1 MEKEEKT
8 NNSEENIQN
17 SGEEEIRENSTEFE
31 AVDGKAD
38 MEAIGAG
45 KDALDEGKA
54 CPGGPEKPQSAS
66 SRFFLELAFLLAL
79 AGGLG
84 LGGFWCY
91 TRIRLGMNASEI
103 VAQLDLKIAGM
114 EASQAEIAKTLQ
126 AIESKLDQLGKSD
139 RIISEVPAKL
149 NGLEKG
155 LADIRQT
162 VYRVSQA
169 VALLEERGPSSPS
182 GIPAV
187 QEGQAPANLEAGSA
201 QEPVTTTMETPA
213 PQEEPRAQTK
223 EQVLE
228 NFLKSLLTNLGR
240 GLKWSA
246 EKLFF
251 VVDEILKR
259 VI

>member
-1 MEKEEKT
+1 MEKEEKI
-8 NNSEENIQN
+8 NSPEEGAQSEEATQN
-17 SGEEEIRENSTEFE
+17 FKHEKE
-31 AVDGKAD
+31 APG
-38 MEAIGAG
+38 
-45 KDALDEGKA
+45 EGKT
-54 CPGGPEKPQSAS
+54 CPGGPEKPKNAS
-66 SRFFLELAFLLAL
+66 SRFFLKLALALVL

-91 TRIRLGMNASEI
+91 AKIRLGMSASETI
-103 VAQLDLKIAGM
+103 ARLDLKIAGM
-114 EASQAEIAKTLQ
+114 EAGQAEMAKALQ
-126 AIESKLDQLGKSD
+126 GIESKLDQLGKSD
-139 RIISEVPAKL
+139 RIISEIPAKL

-162 VYRVSQA
+162 VYKVSQA

-187 QEGQAPANLEAGSA
+187 QEGQAPANLEVESA
-201 QEPVTTTMETPA
+201 PEPVTIIQETPA
-213 PQEEPRAQTK
+213 PQEAPRVQSK

-228 NFLKSLLTNLGR
+228 NFLKSLLTNIGR

-259 VI
+259 VL